1 MKLKKNLKYGA
12 SALAMALLL
21 SACSTDNAKQAADDA
36 ETNIEQKTESVEN
49 TVEEKTDPIEDDIEK
64 KTDDV
69 ENKIEG
75 EVDKLKTGIEDK
87 EFEVS
92 LDDAVAKFKETFNQ
106 EGIEISGVELD
117 EDDGKY
123 AYDIQGFLDNTEYEA
138 KIDAESGEVISKE
151 EEQDDD
157 DDDRDDDI
165 AIDFVEIIS
174 PKEAMEKALENNTG
188 YVKSYEIDH
197 DDDRLV
203 YEIDIEDGDDVELDA
218 KTGDI
223 LEK

>member
-1 MKLKKNLKYGA
+1 MKNKIKLA
-12 SALAMALLL
+12 VPALAFALLF
-21 SACSTDNAKQAADDA
+21 SACSNQDVKDATNNA
-36 ETNIEQKTESVEN
+36 ETNVEEQVDSIEDSVETKTEP
-49 TVEEKTDPIEDDIEK
+49 VEEKIES

-69 ENKIEG
+69 KDSVEG
-75 EVDKLKTGIEDK
+75 KVNDLKGIQDKG
-87 EFEVS
+87 FAVS
-92 LDDAVAKFKETFNQ
+92 LDDAVNKFKEAFDDST
-106 EGIEISGVELD
+106 IEVSSVELD
-117 EDDGKY
+117 EDDGRY
-123 AYDIQGFLDNTEYEA
+123 AYDIQGFKENYEYEA
-138 KIDAESGEVISKE
+138 EIDAESGEVISKE

-157 DDDRDDDI
+157 DDDKDDDI

-223 LEK
+223 LHK